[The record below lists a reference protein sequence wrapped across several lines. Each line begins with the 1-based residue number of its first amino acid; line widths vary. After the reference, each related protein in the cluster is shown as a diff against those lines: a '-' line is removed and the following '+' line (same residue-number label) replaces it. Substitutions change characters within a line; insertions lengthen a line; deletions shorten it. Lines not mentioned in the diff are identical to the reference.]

1 MATATNSVPGQSG
14 LERLMRLD
22 RITIHQKGR
31 GFKGNKYTVHNE
43 GEVLFN
49 LKEDGHALTFL
60 AHGRSRGF
68 HIDGVD
74 AAGKKV
80 FSLRRP
86 AVFVTDKVELYM
98 NQALVSIVRKEATFM
113 TPMFSI
119 NDAND
124 TPTLRVKGEVT
135 DYNFQLQS
143 TNKKTIG
150 GINKQFRGVLE
161 EMFSHNDDYVISFPA
176 DLDVRF
182 KLATIATCVLID
194 YRYHES

>member
-1 MATATNSVPGQSG
+1 MATASVSGQPG

-22 RITIHQKGR
+22 RINVNQKGR
-31 GFKGNKYTVHNE
+31 GFKGNKYTVHSE

-60 AHGRSRGF
+60 AHGKNRGF

-74 AAGKKV
+74 NTGRKV

-86 AVFVTDKVELYM
+86 GVFVTDKVELYM
-98 NQALVSIVRKEATFM
+98 NEKLVCIVRKEATFM

-124 TPTLRVKGEVT
+124 SPTLRVKGEVT
-135 DYNFQLQS
+135 DYNFQLQ
-143 TNKKTIG
+143 TTTKKTIG
-150 GINKQFRGVLE
+150 GINKEFRGLLK
-161 EMFSHNDDYVISFPA
+161 EMFSYNDDYVISFPA

-182 KLATIATCVLID
+182 KLAVIATCVLID